1 MGYGAIDARTIMS
14 YSNADLTTIGY
25 ILIAN
30 LAQPVLSFLYFSYNG
45 LFTAMLLGFEWVS
58 FAHHRKGL
66 RVSRPAEGAQRS
78 TYFLQLPYR
87 FALPLMVLSGVL
99 HWLVSQSIFLV
110 AVDVYAFDGAHASTN
125 KYGEEADFK
134 STGYSPIAIFTTL
147 MLGIV
152 MTWAAVGIGFM
163 PFKEGMNVAGSCS
176 AAMSAACHEIDEV
189 DGFEAARSKVQWGV
203 VGVNA
208 EGVGHCTFTTREVE
222 TPKVG
227 HLYAGET
234 TTLRPVRK
242 F

>member
-1 MGYGAIDARTIMS
+1 MS
-14 YSNADLTTIGY
+14 YNYAGLTTIGY

-58 FAHHRKGL
+58 YAHHRKGL

-110 AVDVYAFDGAHASTN
+110 AVDVYDFNGAHSSPIDGDT
-125 KYGEEADFK
+125 DFK

-152 MTWAAVGIGFM
+152 MTWAAIGIGFM

-189 DGFEAARSKVQWGV
+189 DGFEAARSKVKWGV

-208 EGVGHCTFTTREVE
+208 DGVGHCTFTTREVE
-222 TPKVG
+222 TPKSG
-227 HLYAGET
+227 HLYAGGT
-234 TTLRPVRK
+234 TKSRPVRK
-242 F
+242 FRSRVA